1 MKRSPIE
8 LGVLKAFEFVSQLR
22 RASVIVRNFGSP
34 GCDIYVKGAPE
45 MMGHICRPE
54 SCKYPLSEPLPCFKI
69 AIANAFKVP
78 SDYEDLLAYY
88 TQRGFRVIAC
98 ATKHIAKLN
107 WVKVQKMKREEAE
120 SELDFVGFI
129 IFENKLKPSTAGVLD
144 ELTEAGIRK
153 VMCTGDNIL
162 TAISVARECNLID
175 KTAHCFVPHFTE
187 GKLSLTTSIYS
198 TTDQSTGGRGDPKSR
213 ILWES
218 IDNSIYTLD
227 DKTLIVS

>member
-1 MKRSPIE
+1 VSSAAQ
-8 LGVLKAFEFVSQLR
+8 LSHADFV
-22 RASVIVRNFGSP
+22 
-34 GCDIYVKGAPE
+34 
-45 MMGHICRPE
+45 
-54 SCKYPLSEPLPCFKI
+54 
-69 AIANAFKVP
+69 KVP

-107 WVKVQKMKREEAE
+107 WVKVQKMKRDEAE
-120 SELDFVGFI
+120 SALDFVGFI

-144 ELTEAGIRK
+144 ELTQAGIRK

-175 KTAHCFVPHFTE
+175 KTAHCFVPHFAE
-187 GKLSLTTSIYS
+187 GKATNVHRRYPLLIKT
-198 TTDQSTGGRGDPKSR
+198 TGGRHDPTAR

-218 IDNSIYTLD
+218 IDNAIYKLD
-227 DKTLIVS
+227 DQTLIVSQLNPY